1 MKPLMRK
8 NASGFTLIEL
18 ITVIIILGVLA
29 TAISTFIKF
38 GTQIYTET
46 TARDQL
52 VSSARF
58 AIERLNRDIRNA
70 LPNSLR
76 LTDSGECLEFTPIIE
91 STIYT
96 EIPVAPESYT
106 NEIRVIRFDE
116 PFDSNSSNWNAIVY
130 PLTPNDVYP
139 ASSSNDDKIHG
150 IDSINEVG
158 NEWVITLD
166 ESVRFAEDSPT
177 QRIYFINANRSET
190 VRYCLFGET
199 LTRNGTL
206 MAEDIHN
213 LGPPFVP
220 PFEVLAATL
229 QRNAMVQI
237 RFLFEKNNE
246 EVTFNNEIQV
256 LNVP

>member
-1 MKPLMRK
+1 MKPLMRR

-58 AIERLNRDIRNA
+58 AIERLNRDVRNA

-76 LTDSGECLEFTPIIE
+76 LTDSNTCLEFTPIIE

-96 EIPVAPESYT
+96 EIPVAPDSAT
-106 NEIRVIRFDE
+106 NEIKVIRFDE
-116 PFDSNSSNWNAIVY
+116 PFDSSSNWNAIVY

-139 ASSSNDDKIHG
+139 VSPSNDDKIHG
-150 IDSINEVG
+150 INSINKVG

-166 ESVRFAEDSPT
+166 SSVLFAEDSPT
-177 QRIYFINANRSET
+177 QRIYFIDATINET
-190 VRYCLFGET
+190 VKYCLFGET

-220 PFEVLAATL
+220 PFEILAATL

-237 RFLFEKNNE
+237 RLLFEKNNE